1 MGAYLGRNAEFI
13 RIAVLALLRTSLK
26 HLISVF
32 VLISLATFA
41 GCSSTQ
47 DQRDRDEKTREEVAK
62 ATERAKPELQEAG
75 REIGQAAKQAA
86 EGAKAAAQ
94 GVREGWNRNGD
105 HRPLDLNSATEDD
118 LASLPG
124 ITHREARKIIA
135 ARPYR
140 NKHEV
145 VSRGVISESAYQK
158 IRDYTKVD

>member
-1 MGAYLGRNAEFI
+1 MQRRGTL
-13 RIAVLALLRTSLK
+13 VPLRATLK
-26 HLISVF
+26 HLTFIF
-32 VLISLATFA
+32 ALISLIGFA

-47 DQRDRDEKTREEVAK
+47 DQRDREAKTREEVAK

-86 EGAKAAAQ
+86 EDAKAAAQ
-94 GVREGWNRNGD
+94 GVKEGWSRNGD
-105 HRPLDLNSATEDD
+105 RRPLDLNSATEDD

-124 ITHREARKIIA
+124 ITHRDARKIIA
-135 ARPYR
+135 ARPYH

-145 VSRGVISESAYQK
+145 VSRGIISESTYQK